1 MSDRSPP
8 GATGCATPAACAA
21 ALLKEP
27 QRLLLALASACSPA
41 DRPVCPRRSTLPGLA
56 TRRPTSTSARIVA
69 YHKDQSSRGRAGAKP
84 VGAGCVRGP
93 IVAAEHPPPLLM
105 PPRRKSPH
113 AMCDV
118 VWSCGRALQC
128 FVHGL
133 RPRCDGRELHAW
145 MCACQKCCVGSTLI
159 WVRRRGGFCCAC
171 DAARPGA
178 TCGSGARK
186 IGIQRGARP
195 SGALF

>member
-1 MSDRSPP
+1 MWRGERACPQTPCGTSQGKSVKRGLRLWGGSGESLPPFRPPLSDRSPP

-93 IVAAEHPPPLLM
+93 IVAAEHPPRCSCPRAEKAPM
-105 PPRRKSPH
+105 PC
-113 AMCDV
+113 AM
-118 VWSCGRALQC
+118 SCGRA
-128 FVHGL
+128 
-133 RPRCDGRELHAW
+133 
-145 MCACQKCCVGSTLI
+145 
-159 WVRRRGGFCCAC
+159 
-171 DAARPGA
+171 GA
-178 TCGSGARK
+178 HCS
-186 IGIQRGARP
+186 
-195 SGALF
+195 ALFMASGHAAMVES